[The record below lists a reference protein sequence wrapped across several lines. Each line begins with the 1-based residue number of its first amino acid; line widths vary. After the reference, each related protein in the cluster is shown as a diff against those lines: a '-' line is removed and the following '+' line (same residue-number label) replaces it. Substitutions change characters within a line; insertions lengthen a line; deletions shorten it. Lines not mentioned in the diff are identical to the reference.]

1 MLVYDITDSESF
13 EKCKNYYKKQISNI
27 CKKDIKVILVGNKAD
42 LKKNRKVL
50 SEEGAK
56 FAKENNYYFKETSCE
71 NNFNVADAFETIIIM
86 TNNDMIKVGKLNLNE
101 KIKLGDFKIEEG
113 AGNDEESDNRIGT
126 LSIKKKKSKKY
137 H

>member
-13 EKCKNYYKKQISNI
+13 EECKNYYKKQISNI

-71 NNFNVADAFETIIIM
+71 NNFNVAEVFETIIIM
-86 TNNDMIKVGKLNLNE
+86 TNNDMIKIGKLNLKE

-126 LSIKKKKSKKY
+126 LSIKKKKSKCC
-137 H
+137 

>member
-1 MLVYDITDSESF
+1 VLVYDITDSESF
-13 EKCKNYYKKQISNI
+13 EECKNYYKKQISNI

-86 TNNDMIKVGKLNLNE
+86 TNNDMIKVGKLNLKE

-126 LSIKKKKSKKY
+126 LSIKKKKSKCC
-137 H
+137 